1 MADVL
6 RIAQYYSYLLDWR
19 QFLVTLF
26 FVMLSILVGVLLY
39 ALCQPFVSV
48 RQRWGRLLL
57 ILTMGL
63 GSAMVI
69 WVGDPNLLYTFPVFV
84 IFFMLATSG
93 NRLGRLAMCFIF
105 FCLIMSISA
114 LLDTYLG
121 DRFISRSADYIVSLG
136 RPLLVGIIYLCY
148 RRFLPKQPVQLSRN
162 LWALVFALSLMPLC
176 ALAATVLL
184 TYPYNYESVLIQE
197 MILRLGIAIL
207 PFVLVTSL
215 VLLAAVIVLARQEA
229 LEQEHALATQRNMY
243 YEGLR
248 QQDQQ
253 LRQLRHDL
261 RNHITAA
268 SGLLELGKLDEARA
282 YLDALGDSKALSRPR
297 RFCDNDTAN
306 VVLAP
311 KPTPSSEQAS
321 PVISRLCCQHR
332 SLWPTPTSAPSWAT
346 PSTMPARAPAAVP
359 TPRCG
364 CAAASTKACS
374 CSPSTI
380 PLPARCI
387 PTCARP
393 RPIRTPT
400 VTGCQACA
408 ASLRATAAVWKH
420 ASTTPGFICW
430 SASRREA
437 ARKHQQSNP
446 FSPTALCCRRLLFA
460 DVCPLMI
467 Y

>member
-6 RIAQYYSYLLDWR
+6 HIAQYYGYLLDWR

-63 GSAMVI
+63 SSAMVI
-69 WVGDPNLLYTFPVFV
+69 WVGDPNLLYTFPIFV

-114 LLDTYLG
+114 LLDTYLS

-136 RPLLVGIIYLCY
+136 RPLFVGIIYLCY

-184 TYPYNYESVLIQE
+184 TYPYNYESILIQE

-306 VVLAP
+306 VVLAA
-311 KPTPSSEQAS
+311 KADAIEQAGIAYDFQAVLPAS
-321 PVISRLCCQHR
+321 LPVADTDLCA
-332 SLWPTPTSAPSWAT
+332 LLGNALDN
-346 PSTMPARAPAAVP
+346 AREGAS
-359 TPRCG
+359 G
-364 CAAASTKACS
+364 CADATVRLRCRFDKGMLMLAVDNPIAGAVHPDLRTTKVDPHAHGHGLPGMRSIAARYSGSLETRVDDAGFHLLVCL
-374 CSPSTI
+374 SPGSSAQTSTI
-380 PLPARCI
+380 
-387 PTCARP
+387 
-393 RPIRTPT
+393 
-400 VTGCQACA
+400 
-408 ASLRATAAVWKH
+408 
-420 ASTTPGFICW
+420 
-430 SASRREA
+430 
-437 ARKHQQSNP
+437 
-446 FSPTALCCRRLLFA
+446 
-460 DVCPLMI
+460 
-467 Y
+467 

>member
-6 RIAQYYSYLLDWR
+6 HIAQYYSYLLDWR

-63 GSAMVI
+63 SSAMVI
-69 WVGDPNLLYTFPVFV
+69 WVGDPNLLYTFPIFV

-114 LLDTYLG
+114 LLDTYLS

-136 RPLLVGIIYLCY
+136 RPLFVGIIYLCY

-184 TYPYNYESVLIQE
+184 TYPYNYESILIQE

-229 LEQEHALATQRNMY
+229 LEQEHALAAQRDVY

-268 SGLLELGKLDEARA
+268 SGLLELGKL
-282 YLDALGDSKALSRPR
+282 
-297 RFCDNDTAN
+297 T
-306 VVLAP
+306 
-311 KPTPSSEQAS
+311 KPA
-321 PVISRLCCQHR
+321 
-332 SLWPTPTSAPSWAT
+332 PTSMPS
-346 PSTMPARAPAAVP
+346 
-359 TPRCG
+359 
-364 CAAASTKACS
+364 
-374 CSPSTI
+374 
-380 PLPARCI
+380 
-387 PTCARP
+387 
-393 RPIRTPT
+393 
-400 VTGCQACA
+400 
-408 ASLRATAAVWKH
+408 ATA
-420 ASTTPGFICW
+420 
-430 SASRREA
+430 RR
-437 ARKHQQSNP
+437 
-446 FSPTALCCRRLLFA
+446 
-460 DVCPLMI
+460 
-467 Y
+467 

>member
-6 RIAQYYSYLLDWR
+6 HIAQYYGYLLDWR

-69 WVGDPNLLYTFPVFV
+69 WVGDPNLLYTFPIFV

-114 LLDTYLG
+114 LLDTYLS

-136 RPLLVGIIYLCY
+136 RPLFVGIIYLCY

-184 TYPYNYESVLIQE
+184 TYPYNYESILIRE

-207 PFVLVTSL
+207 PFVLITSL

-229 LEQEHALATQRNMY
+229 LEQEHALATQRNIY

-248 QQDQQ
+248 QQDQ
-253 LRQLRHDL
+253 QLRHDL

-268 SGLLELGKLDEARA
+268 SGLLELGKLDEART
-282 YLDALGDSKALSRPR
+282 YLDALGDSKALSRPC

-306 VVLAP
+306 VVLAA
-311 KPTPSSEQAS
+311 KADAIEQAGIACDFQAVLPAS
-321 PVISRLCCQHR
+321 LPVADTDLCA
-332 SLWPTPTSAPSWAT
+332 LLGNALDN
-346 PSTMPARAPAAVP
+346 AREGAI
-359 TPRCG
+359 G
-364 CAAASTKACS
+364 CADATVRLRCRFDKGMLMLAADNPIAGAVHPDLRTTKADPHAHGHGLPGMRSIAARYGGSLETRVDDAGFHLLVCL
-374 CSPSTI
+374 SPESSTQ
-380 PLPARCI
+380 
-387 PTCARP
+387 T
-393 RPIRTPT
+393 
-400 VTGCQACA
+400 
-408 ASLRATAAVWKH
+408 
-420 ASTTPGFICW
+420 STT
-430 SASRREA
+430 
-437 ARKHQQSNP
+437 
-446 FSPTALCCRRLLFA
+446 
-460 DVCPLMI
+460 
-467 Y
+467 